1 MHNERLCAGPH
12 FENEAMGCRIPAENN
27 SRRSTSDQLDLP
39 QVNGYFS
46 PGESKLKIIGAR
58 VSTWPQ
64 NNRFVPVSC
73 QLLGLVLIHNRNKTS
88 PSCDHTA

>member
-1 MHNERLCAGPH
+1 MKGFAPALTLKMRLWDAG
-12 FENEAMGCRIPAENN
+12 FLLKITAGAVL
-27 SRRSTSDQLDLP
+27 QLDLP